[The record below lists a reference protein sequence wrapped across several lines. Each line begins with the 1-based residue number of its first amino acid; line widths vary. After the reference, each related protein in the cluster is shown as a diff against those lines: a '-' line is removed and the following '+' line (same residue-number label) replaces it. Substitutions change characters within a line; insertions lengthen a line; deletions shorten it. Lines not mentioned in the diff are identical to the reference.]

1 MNATL
6 DLLFVGL
13 DVAKGKAD
21 VCLLQ
26 PDGRR
31 LEESFENSR
40 PGHEKLLAWLDR
52 HRADRPIHAGLE
64 STGPYSRPWCE
75 LLYASGHAVSLL
87 NPARPKAYGQACG
100 QRNKTDRVDARLLAQ
115 FVAEQ
120 QPSRWVPPAQE
131 MEELKELTRRREE
144 LLTLAQAEKNRVESA
159 LCKSVR
165 DSLARSIKALEKEL
179 GRVEDE
185 LEQLIGRHPSL
196 RAKEKLLCS
205 IPGIGQVTARKILA
219 ELPDVSCFQNARQAA
234 AYAGLSPRRHE
245 SGKTVHKKGRLSKI
259 GNAGLRKALYMP
271 AIVAIKHNPV
281 VQEFAQR
288 LRANG
293 KCESVI
299 IGAAMRKL
307 LHIAFGVLK
316 HKKPFDPAYWA
327 DASKNF
333 LKI

>member
-1 MNATL
+1 MNVTL
-6 DLLFVGL
+6 DRLFVGL

-31 LEESFENSR
+31 LEESFENARS
-40 PGHEKLLAWLDR
+40 GYEKLLAWLDR

-75 LLYASGHAVSLL
+75 LLHASGHGVSLL

-120 QPSRWVPPAQE
+120 QPARWVPPAPE
-131 MEELKELTRRREE
+131 MEELKELTRRRED
-144 LLTLAQAEKNRVESA
+144 LLGLIQAEKNRVESA

-179 GRVEDE
+179 ARVEDE
-185 LEQLIGRHPSL
+185 LEELMGRHPVL

-205 IPGIGQVTARKILA
+205 IPGIAKVTARKILA
-219 ELPDVSCFQNARQAA
+219 ELPDVRCFDSARQAA

-245 SGKTVHKKGRLSKI
+245 SGKTVHKKGRLSKV
-259 GNAGLRKALYMP
+259 GNGALRKALYMP
-271 AIVAIKHNPV
+271 ALVAIKHNLV
-281 VQEFAQR
+281 IREFAQR

-293 KCESVI
+293 KSEGVI
-299 IGAAMRKL
+299 VGAAMRKL

-316 HKKPFDPAYWA
+316 HNKPFDPAYA
-327 DASKNF
+327 NT
-333 LKI
+333 

>member
-1 MNATL
+1 MPMNTAAI
-6 DLLFVGL
+6 DPLFLGL
-13 DVAKGKAD
+13 DVAKSKAD

-26 PDGRR
+26 PNGRP
-31 LEESFENSR
+31 LEECFENSR
-40 PGHEKLLAWLDR
+40 PGHEKLLAWLER
-52 HRADRPIHAGLE
+52 HRDNRPIRAGLE

-75 LLYASGHAVSLL
+75 LLHAAGHAVSLL
-87 NPARPKAYGQACG
+87 NPARPKAYAQACG

-120 QPSRWVPPAQE
+120 APSRWTPPTRQA
-131 MEELKELTRRREE
+131 EELKELTRRRED
-144 LLTLAQAEKNRVESA
+144 LLALIQAEKNRVESA
-159 LCKSVR
+159 LCKSVL
-165 DSLARSIKALEKEL
+165 DSLTRSIKALEKEL

-185 LEQLIGRHPSL
+185 LEQLIARHPVL
-196 RAKEKLLCS
+196 RAKQRLLCS
-205 IPGIGQVTARKILA
+205 IPGIGEVTARKILA
-219 ELPDVSCFQNARQAA
+219 ELPEVSCFASARQAA

-245 SGKTVHKKGRLSKI
+245 SGKTVRKKGRLSKV

-271 AIVAIKHNPV
+271 AIVAVKHNPLI
-281 VQEFAQR
+281 QAFAQR

-316 HKKPFDPAYWA
+316 NNTPFDPAYA
-327 DASKNF
+327 KP
-333 LKI
+333 